1 MSDNKIYVGMTD
13 EEYQKYRDF
22 LNGKINLSEYLSKNF
37 VKTSS
42 TVNKDF
48 QGNDVV
54 QEIFKSKDNKISI
67 SVFAREKPLVDW
79 WWRDNDDN

>member
-67 SVFAREKPLVDW
+67 SVFAREKPLVD
-79 WWRDNDDN
+79 